1 MALSLAVEP
10 HPLPAGL
17 PSVEDLLVVG
27 ASDLAEEVDEGVSL
41 SGVPLAIVAL
51 EGSHDRLENDV
62 DGGVAELSIVGLV
75 FDVGVVLTGH
85 QLHVFPEVELLHH
98 F

>member
-1 MALSLAVEP
+1 VTLSLTVEP

-17 PSVEDLLVVG
+17 PGVEDLLVVG
-27 ASDLAEEVDEGVSL
+27 VSDLAEEVYKGVSL

-51 EGSHDRLENDV
+51 EGSHDRLEDDV
-62 DGGVAELSIVGLV
+62 YGGVTELTIVGFV
-75 FDVGVVLTGH
+75 VDVGVVLTGH
-85 QLHVFPEVELLHH
+85 QLHVFPETELLHH